1 MVEGGPIFNYVQQF
15 NYVQPLVIGIVEC
28 CGIVVEWWLKEGRFS
43 TMFLY
48 VQLCS
53 TIGYSNCRMLWN
65 SGGMVVEGGPI
76 FDYVQQFNYVQP
88 LVIGIVECC

>member
-1 MVEGGPIFNYVQQF
+1 MINLPIIGLIDGIYPKIRPRERQRVYV
-15 NYVQPLVIGIVEC
+15 VEC
-28 CGIVVEWWLKEGRFS
+28 CG
-43 TMFLY
+43 
-48 VQLCS
+48 
-53 TIGYSNCRMLWN
+53 MLWN